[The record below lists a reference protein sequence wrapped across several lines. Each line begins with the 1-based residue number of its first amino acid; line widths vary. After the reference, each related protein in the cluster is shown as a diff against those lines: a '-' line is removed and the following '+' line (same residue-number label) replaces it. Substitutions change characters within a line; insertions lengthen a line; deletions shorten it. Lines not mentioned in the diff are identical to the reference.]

1 METSITTLVCL
12 VEMRSWEE
20 LTGWQR
26 GTRGLGGMYGAYLG
40 VGEFFFFFLGGRGW
54 VRGGRR
60 GMGWGLGLRLIVD
73 RGVHDGGCVS

>member
-1 METSITTLVCL
+1 
-12 VEMRSWEE
+12 
-20 LTGWQR
+20 
-26 GTRGLGGMYGAYLG
+26 MYGAYLG